1 MLASRRTDAVLL
13 LVAIVWGSSYLAAKT
28 ATGSVPVLTVL
39 FLRYGIS
46 AVALLLFVRSV
57 SRRELKVGG
66 LLGLSQAAVLVLETY
81 GVTHTTAANAGLIIS
96 LTLVLTPLLDRRR
109 LPPRFFLAAGLCIVA
124 VGLLMSGNGL
134 HAPGIGD
141 LLMLAAAVVRAAHVA
156 LVGRLATD
164 LRPVQVTAVQTVVG
178 TALFAGPAV
187 GHLPTDAGVGTW
199 LQLVYLALFCS
210 VFAFLAQTWAVQRT
224 SASRASLLLG
234 TEPVWA
240 VAIGILLAGER
251 LTVPAA
257 IGAVLMLAG
266 TTWGQSIERTHR
278 TQGGPLMPDDGG
290 SWGGGDALRGTRA
303 SASGPQRT
311 GAWADLG
318 AAPTA
323 AGSPARARRPA
334 GAGGRAGR
342 GALGSGGPAAA
353 GEQHAGPRV
362 PAAPDPG
369 QP

>member
-1 MLASRRTDAVLL
+1 MLASRRTDIVLL
-13 LVAIVWGSSYLAAKT
+13 LVAVVWGSSYLAAKT
-28 ATGSVPVLTVL
+28 ATGSTPVLTVL

-46 AVALLLFVRSV
+46 AIALLLFVRSV
-57 SRRELKVGG
+57 NRRELKVGG

-81 GVTHTTAANAGLIIS
+81 GVTHTSAANAGLIIS
-96 LTLVLTPLLDRRR
+96 LTLVLTPLMDRRR
-109 LPPRFFLAAGLCIVA
+109 MPPRFFLAAGICIVA

-164 LRPVQVTAVQTVVG
+164 LRPLQVTTVQTVVG

-187 GHLPTDAGVGTW
+187 GHLPTDAGVATW

-240 VAIGILLAGER
+240 VAIGIVLADER

-257 IGAVLMLAG
+257 IGAVLMLTG

-278 TQGGPLMPDDGG
+278 IRSGPVVVDDGG
-290 SWGGGDALRGTRA
+290 TSGGVDALRGARA
-303 SASGPQRT
+303 GAGGPERG
-311 GAWADLG
+311 GARPDLG
-318 AAPTA
+318 AAA
-323 AGSPARARRPA
+323 PAARRPA
-334 GAGGRAGR
+334 GASRSTGADGRARR
-342 GALGSGGPAAA
+342 GPVGSRGSASY
-353 GEQHAGPRV
+353 GEQHADPRA

-369 QP
+369 

>member
-1 MLASRRTDAVLL
+1 MLASRRTDIVLL

-28 ATGSVPVLTVL
+28 ATGSTPVLTVL

-57 SRRELKVGG
+57 NRRELKVGG

-81 GVTHTTAANAGLIIS
+81 GVTHTSAANAGLIIS
-96 LTLVLTPLLDRRR
+96 LTLVLTPLMDRRR
-109 LPPRFFLAAGLCIVA
+109 MPPRFFLAAGVCIIA

-134 HAPGIGD
+134 HTPGIGD

-164 LRPVQVTAVQTVVG
+164 LRPLQVTAVQTVVG

-187 GHLPTDAGVGTW
+187 GHLPTDAGVATW

-257 IGAVLMLAG
+257 IGAVLMLTG

-278 TQGGPLMPDDGG
+278 TQVGPVMPDDEG
-290 SWGGGDALRGTRA
+290 SSGGGDAVRGA
-303 SASGPQRT
+303 GAGASGPQR
-311 GAWADLG
+311 GGGRPDLG
-318 AAPTA
+318 AAPPTA
-323 AGSPARARRPA
+323 GGPAGASRPA
-334 GAGGRAGR
+334 GADGRARR
-342 GALGSGGPAAA
+342 GPVGYGGAAA
-353 GEQHAGPRV
+353 FGKQHADPC
-362 PAAPDPG
+362 PSAAPDPG
-369 QP
+369 